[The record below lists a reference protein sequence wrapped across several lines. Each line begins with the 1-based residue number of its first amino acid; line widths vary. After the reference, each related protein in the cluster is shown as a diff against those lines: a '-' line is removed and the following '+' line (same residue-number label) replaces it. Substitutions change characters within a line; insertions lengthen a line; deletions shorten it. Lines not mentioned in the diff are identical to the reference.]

1 MRKYHGEITKVAER
15 DIESNFEHISLDSTG
30 ATIKWIKE
38 LKRQIDSLE
47 NLPNRCSI
55 IPEAKELGREYRHLI
70 YGDYR
75 TIFCV
80 QVLKVIIMRVIH
92 SARLLNLQM
101 FEE

>member
-1 MRKYHGEITKVAER
+1 MRKYHVEITKVAER
-15 DIESNFEHISLDSTG
+15 DIESVG

-38 LKRQIDSLE
+38 LERQLGSLE
-47 NLPNRCSI
+47 NLPNRCPI

-80 QVLKVIIMRVIH
+80 QGLKVLIMRVIH